1 MSCCC
6 GAEAY
11 FQKFCNFRLYTK
23 QNLIGL
29 KKQDVNMNFHQLVLN
44 TKQLLLMKYVR
55 VFNHQVEH
63 VNKIQVLVFISK

>member
-1 MSCCC
+1 
-6 GAEAY
+6 
-11 FQKFCNFRLYTK
+11 
-23 QNLIGL
+23 
-29 KKQDVNMNFHQLVLN
+29 MNFHQLVLN